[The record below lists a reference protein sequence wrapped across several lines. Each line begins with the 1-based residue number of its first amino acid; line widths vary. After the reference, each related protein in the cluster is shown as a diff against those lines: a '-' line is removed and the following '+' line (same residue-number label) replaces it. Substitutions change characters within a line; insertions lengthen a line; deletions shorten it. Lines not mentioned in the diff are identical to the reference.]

1 MDEQLRAE
9 GTTLRIWRPDDVAAL
24 TAVVAVSEEA
34 FAAWLPN
41 ALRDLADVRAY
52 LAHVRAAYE
61 DGSGFYYAIEDD
73 GPPLGQCSLHP
84 RRGGG
89 AEIGYWV
96 RTDRTGQGLATRAV
110 RAVAAAAFAEGHSE
124 LVIHCDEGNTRS
136 ASVARKAGFAH
147 LETIDLDPSLPR
159 TPAQTGREMTWTWY
173 RSASSHDGRQRAAPP
188 GAP

>member
-1 MDEQLRAE
+1 M
-9 GTTLRIWRPDDVAAL
+9 RIWRPDDVAAL

-89 AEIGYWV
+89 AEIGYCA
-96 RTDRTGQGLATRAV
+96 DR
-110 RAVAAAAFAEGHSE
+110 S
-124 LVIHCDEGNTRS
+124 
-136 ASVARKAGFAH
+136 
-147 LETIDLDPSLPR
+147 
-159 TPAQTGREMTWTWY
+159 
-173 RSASSHDGRQRAAPP
+173 DGP
-188 GAP
+188 GACNSRRQGRGRRRLR